1 MMSVIKLTHRDMGL
15 DNGLEKAQELFE
27 KIDLSGV
34 DFSDLIGGWLDTSDA
49 GERMPSIG
57 WPDINDELLV
67 KLYFDDANH
76 YDIAVVSGGGVKERH
91 EKDKIVEVNH
101 LIMWLLVR
109 EDTIRKCEKS
119 INRMMSQREVSDVIK
134 STVNEVNS
142 KGFVGSIEAGEM
154 YYGGDVL
161 IECLEYF
168 GLDPYKK
175 Y

>member
-1 MMSVIKLTHRDMGL
+1 MIAE
-15 DNGLEKAQELFE
+15 NGLERAQILFE
-27 KIDLSGV
+27 DIDFTNIN
-34 DFSDLIGGWLDTSDA
+34 FSDLIGGWRDASDA

-67 KLYFDDANH
+67 KLYFDDFGNF
-76 YDIAVVSGGGVKERH
+76 DIAVVSGGGVKERH
-91 EKDKIVEVNH
+91 EKEKVDEVNH
-101 LIMWLLVR
+101 LVMWLLVR
-109 EDTIRKCEKS
+109 EDTIRKCEKL
-119 INRMMSQREVSDVIK
+119 IDRMMNQREVYDIIK
-134 STVNEVNS
+134 GVVNEVNA
-142 KGFVGSIEAGEM
+142 KGFVGSIEAGDM